1 MASKADLVAQVKQI
15 QRTDESAKQQ
25 WWAFCDEQLGGI
37 KDPNRHEADV
47 LEQFL
52 VSMGASMDFGGSS
65 KPKKRSAPAPEMGKG
80 GSWEYGYGKGG
91 FDMFG
96 AASFGFQPPALQAGY
111 GGGFGGGGAPTPTG
125 RVSPGAGDGSL
136 ADMIKLGQKRSQHW
150 KMAWQTYCAQLGNGF
165 NDPSR
170 HEEQFLVDF
179 LDYVGQL
186 VIQDMGMAGVPTG
199 AVYAAEPPVGSGG
212 KRPMGGAGGF
222 PPAKRQAVGGG
233 HEHRRGGHN
242 SALDVDKDELVARVK
257 ALQRSSADA
266 KSAWW
271 SFCGQYQGGIKDPN
285 RHDAD
290 ALLKFLQTW
299 E

>member
-1 MASKADLVAQVKQI
+1 MANKAALVDQVKQI
-15 QRTDESAKQQ
+15 QRTDEEAKQQ
-25 WWAFCDEQLGGI
+25 WWTFCDEQLGGI
-37 KDPNRHEADV
+37 KDPNRHDAGV
-47 LEQFL
+47 LQQFL
-52 VSMGASMDFGGSS
+52 ASIGAAADFGGSS
-65 KPKKRSAPAPEMGKG
+65 KPRKRNAPSAEMGKG
-80 GSWEYGYGKGG
+80 GCSGYGSKGG

-96 AASFGFQPPALQAGY
+96 PSFGFPPAAQAGY
-111 GGGFGGGGAPTPTG
+111 EGFGGCGIQTAPWNIG
-125 RVSPGAGDGSL
+125 RASSAAGDGSL
-136 ADMIKLGQKRSQHW
+136 ADVIKLGQRRSQHW
-150 KMAWQTYCAQLGNGF
+150 KIAWQTYCAQLGNGF

-170 HEEQFLVDF
+170 HEEQFLADF